1 MAGRPGRDG
10 QGDRDGGLVTAFFP
24 PKQQSKQAGGGAG
37 AGAAD
42 DTNAVRR
49 KEVDV
54 NGGGEQTRLGDSSS
68 SNSSSTPSRTRVF
81 PPHSLE
87 FFRTVSPREP
97 KRAKTKGG
105 WGGASTHADKAKGPK
120 SRPHRSAEPPIDR
133 SVLGIDQKRV
143 FDAIVRCVC
152 APLTAHTAHTDAHTH
167 APDRASVPRP
177 LNTAAVLQSSLAL
190 EMLC

>member
-10 QGDRDGGLVTAFFP
+10 QGDREGGLVTAFFP
-24 PKQQSKQAGGGAG
+24 PKQQSKAG

-54 NGGGEQTRLGDSSS
+54 NGGGEQTRLGDTNSS
-68 SNSSSTPSRTRVF
+68 SSSTPSRTRVF

-120 SRPHRSAEPPIDR
+120 SRPHRPAEPPIDR

-152 APLTAHTAHTDAHTH
+152 APLTAHTPHTDAHTH
-167 APDRASVPRP
+167 APDLASVPRP
-177 LNTAAVLQSSLAL
+177 LNTAAVLQSSPVL